1 MTRSLRN
8 ALPRMLLRSVMCVAC
23 IAVPAQQPNLAQQPA
38 GAVSADQVDRRVV
51 ITMDDLPG
59 AMPASDTNVGSLAD
73 VQRYNRAITAVFR
86 KHHAQA
92 IGFVNEA
99 KVEVA
104 NERDARA
111 ALLKLWIDAGLDLGN
126 HTYSHPDFS
135 TTPVQQYE
143 DETIRGEVITSQLLA
158 AAGKKECYFRHPY
171 LSTGA
176 TVEAKSAFEAFLKAR
191 GYRIAPVTVEN
202 ADYEFND
209 VLTAALA
216 AHDKA
221 RAERAKTEYR
231 AFTKNSF
238 EFYEEASR
246 KLFGHEIPQALLIHD
261 NEINSEMLDTLL
273 TDMEQR
279 GYRFISLEEAMS
291 DPAYATPDLFVGSVG
306 ISWLERWKI
315 ALGGKPDYEHDP
327 DPPDWITQE
336 FNELRSHGK

>member
-1 MTRSLRN
+1 MTRTLPN
-8 ALPRMLLRSVMCVAC
+8 ALRGMLLLMVMCAGC
-23 IAVPAQQPNLAQQPA
+23 ITALAQQPNLAQHPA
-38 GAVSADQVDRRVV
+38 GAVSSEKVDRRVV

-59 AMPASDTNVGSLAD
+59 AMPASDINVGSLAD
-73 VQRYNRAITAVFR
+73 VQRYNRAITTVFR

-143 DETIRGEVITSQLLA
+143 DETIRGEVVTSQLLA
-158 AAGKKECYFRHPY
+158 AAGKQEHYFRHPY

-176 TVEAKSAFEAFLKAR
+176 TAEARSTFEAFLKAR
-191 GYRIAPVTVEN
+191 GYQIAPVTVEN

-216 AHDKA
+216 ANDKS
-221 RAERAKTEYR
+221 RAEKIKAEYR
-231 AFTKNSF
+231 AYTKSAF

-246 KLFGHEIPQALLIHD
+246 KLFGREIPQSLLIHD
-261 NEINSEMLDTLL
+261 NEINSEMLDMLL

-279 GYRFISLEEAMS
+279 GYRFISLEEAMA

-327 DPPDWITQE
+327 DPPAWITQE
-336 FNELRSHGK
+336 FNELRSHSK